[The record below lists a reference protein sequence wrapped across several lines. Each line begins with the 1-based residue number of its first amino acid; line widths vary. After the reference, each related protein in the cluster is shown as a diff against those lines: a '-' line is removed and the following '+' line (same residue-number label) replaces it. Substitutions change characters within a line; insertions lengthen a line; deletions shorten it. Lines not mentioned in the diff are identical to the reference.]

1 MDYSRLNTN
10 KGVCLSVIVPVYNVG
25 SYLGRCIDSLTAA
38 EGIEKTEIII
48 VDDGSTDDSG
58 SIAGSFADRYDFISC
73 YHKENGGLSDA
84 RNYGLKKASGSY
96 VFFCDPDDM
105 VIPDAF
111 DALIRTVSKSSAE
124 VIMFDGLTVGED
136 DSVTDSGYDVLLG
149 HSGLDKA
156 AEMSGLRA
164 MISQINDHGRFAVTA
179 WLMACRRD
187 YLLNNG
193 LLFEPGLIHEDELWT
208 PQVLAGASKV
218 SYLPE
223 KIYCYRLRENSIM
236 SGASELQEKHAK
248 AMVHVMNSLY
258 DFYSGQISDAD
269 DRNSLLSHWS
279 GKYLWIL
286 LSYEVYRYDCRKDVP
301 RRRIWA
307 CSSGMKAKIKGMIL
321 SLFGVKAFCRLFGS
335 GQTV

>member
-1 MDYSRLNTN
+1 MDCSRLNTD
-10 KGVCLSVIVPVYNVG
+10 KDICLSVVVPVYNVG
-25 SYLGRCIDSLTAA
+25 SYLGRCIDSLTAT
-38 EGIEKTEIII
+38 EGIENTEIII
-48 VDDGSTDDSG
+48 VDDGSTDESG
-58 SIAGSFADRYDFISC
+58 SIAGSYADRYDFISC

-111 DALIRTVSKSSAE
+111 AALIRTVSQSSAE

-149 HSGLDKA
+149 HSGLDQA
-156 AEMSGLRA
+156 SEMSGLKA

-187 YLLNNG
+187 YLLDNG

-208 PQVLAGASKV
+208 PEVLAGASKV
-218 SYLPE
+218 KYLPE
-223 KIYCYRLRENSIM
+223 KVYYYRLRENSIM
-236 SGASELQEKHAK
+236 SGSSEFLEEHAK
-248 AMVHVMNSLY
+248 AMVRVMNSLY
-258 DFYSGQISDAD
+258 AFYSVQIKNAD
-269 DRNSLLSHWS
+269 ERDVLLSNWS
-279 GKYLWIL
+279 GKYLWVL
-286 LSYEVYRYDCRKDVP
+286 SSYEVYRFDCRKDVP

-307 CSSGMKAKIKGMIL
+307 HSRGIKAWIKGFVL
-321 SLFGVKAFCRLFGS
+321 SLFGVRAFCRLFGL